1 MPLPCPVIWLQKY
14 FSHFIMEYL
23 QEFRIGGNMDRK
35 LIFLDIDGTILA
47 HGEEVHPAVLEG
59 LRRARNK
66 GHMVFISTGRSHG
79 SVPPEILDMETDGL
93 ICSAG
98 SDIWIHGQRAWS
110 AALDTALVEKACK
123 VLDRLDAICLLEGSE
138 NTYMSERGGDFLRE
152 KDKPGDNSELARW
165 KFYFRTAGNLLPI
178 KEWHQRHI
186 PRPMVTFLVWG
197 KERMEQLIEELK
209 QDFYI
214 AFFETTTEGVYNG
227 ELISLTE
234 NKGTAI
240 RRTAELLHENADN
253 TIAFGDSMND
263 YQMIRDAA
271 CGVAMGNAD
280 EKLKAIADRVCETVW
295 EDGVICELKRMHI
308 I

>member
-1 MPLPCPVIWLQKY
+1 
-14 FSHFIMEYL
+14 MEYL
-23 QEFRIGGNMDRK
+23 QEFRIGGSMDRK

-110 AALDTALVEKACK
+110 AALDTALVEKACE

-138 NTYMSERGGDFLRE
+138 NIYMSERGGDFLRE

-165 KFYFRTAGNLLPI
+165 KFYFRTATNLLPI
-178 KEWHQRHI
+178 KEWYQTHTPI
-186 PRPMVTFLVWG
+186 PKVTFLVWG

-295 EDGVICELKRMHI
+295 EDGVIRELKRMNI

>member
-1 MPLPCPVIWLQKY
+1 
-14 FSHFIMEYL
+14 
-23 QEFRIGGNMDRK
+23 
-35 LIFLDIDGTILA
+35 
-47 HGEEVHPAVLEG
+47 
-59 LRRARNK
+59 
-66 GHMVFISTGRSHG
+66 
-79 SVPPEILDMETDGL
+79 METDGL

-110 AALDTALVEKACK
+110 AALDTALVEKACE

-138 NTYMSERGGDFLRE
+138 NIYMSERGGDFLRE

-165 KFYFRTAGNLLPI
+165 KFYFRTARNLLPI
-178 KEWHQRHI
+178 KEWHQTHI
-186 PRPMVTFLVWG
+186 PIPKVTFLVWG

-263 YQMIRDAA
+263 YEMLQTVKYGYAMANA
-271 CGVAMGNAD
+271 MPPVKEVAYQ
-280 EKLKAIADRVCETVW
+280 
-295 EDGVICELKRMHI
+295 VIDLSLIHI
-308 I
+308 

>member
-1 MPLPCPVIWLQKY
+1 
-14 FSHFIMEYL
+14 
-23 QEFRIGGNMDRK
+23 
-35 LIFLDIDGTILA
+35 
-47 HGEEVHPAVLEG
+47 
-59 LRRARNK
+59 
-66 GHMVFISTGRSHG
+66 
-79 SVPPEILDMETDGL
+79 
-93 ICSAG
+93 
-98 SDIWIHGQRAWS
+98 
-110 AALDTALVEKACK
+110 
-123 VLDRLDAICLLEGSE
+123 
-138 NTYMSERGGDFLRE
+138 
-152 KDKPGDNSELARW
+152 
-165 KFYFRTAGNLLPI
+165 
-178 KEWHQRHI
+178 
-186 PRPMVTFLVWG
+186 
-197 KERMEQLIEELK
+197 MEQLIEELK

-295 EDGVICELKRMHI
+295 EDGVIRELKRMHI

>member
-1 MPLPCPVIWLQKY
+1 M
-14 FSHFIMEYL
+14 
-23 QEFRIGGNMDRK
+23 
-35 LIFLDIDGTILA
+35 
-47 HGEEVHPAVLEG
+47 
-59 LRRARNK
+59 
-66 GHMVFISTGRSHG
+66 
-79 SVPPEILDMETDGL
+79 
-93 ICSAG
+93 
-98 SDIWIHGQRAWS
+98 
-110 AALDTALVEKACK
+110 EKACK

-138 NTYMSERGGDFLRE
+138 NIYMSERGGDFLRE
-152 KDKPGDNSELARW
+152 KDKPGDNSE
-165 KFYFRTAGNLLPI
+165 
-178 KEWHQRHI
+178 HI
-186 PRPMVTFLVWG
+186 PIPKVTFLVWG

-295 EDGVICELKRMHI
+295 EDGVIRELKRMHI

>member
-1 MPLPCPVIWLQKY
+1 MYNKK
-14 FSHFIMEYL
+14 
-23 QEFRIGGNMDRK
+23 RK
-35 LIFLDIDGTILA
+35 AIFFDIDGTLLA
-47 HGEEVHPAVLEG
+47 SGEGIHESVRDALKKVRNHGHQI
-59 LRRARNK
+59 
-66 GHMVFISTGRSHG
+66 FIATGRAWCCL
-79 SVPPEILDMETDGL
+79 PEELQDVELDGL
-93 ICSAG
+93 IASAG

-110 AALDTALVEKACK
+110 AALDTALVEKACE

-138 NTYMSERGGDFLRE
+138 NIYMSERGGDFLRE

-165 KFYFRTAGNLLPI
+165 KFYFRTARNLLPI
-178 KEWHQRHI
+178 KEWYQTHI
-186 PRPMVTFLVWG
+186 PIPKVTFLVWG

-295 EDGVICELKRMHI
+295 EDGVICELKRMNI